1 MFLGPDLIA
10 FLMLALGSALFVG
23 NGLAMLHPR
32 SEPRGKNELKRA
44 PIGRSIVMLIVGLVA
59 AIWALATLLQ

>member
-1 MFLGPDLIA
+1 
-10 FLMLALGSALFVG
+10 MLALGSALFVG

-32 SEPRGKNELKRA
+32 GEPRGKNELERA

-59 AIWALATLLQ
+59 AVWALATLLR